1 MLGAGYFRKKILTKQ
16 CVYAIMNKLDAAKER
31 LSISLEDIM
40 SAITDARADV
50 LEAVARGIL
59 IQSAM
64 LWMRPQSRLI
74 AAYSI
79 EPPYGR
85 VVEMRHGLDG
95 VELHEKAVHHRFRRV
110 PALPPPR
117 CEASSVPA
125 GLGQRDQRVP
135 VAQTPPPLCRWL
147 HVSRWQG

>member
-1 MLGAGYFRKKILTKQ
+1 
-16 CVYAIMNKLDAAKER
+16 MNKLDAAKER

-95 VELHEKAVHHRFRRV
+95 VELHEKQFIIGFVESLLYRHPDATHRPFQLAWDNEINAFRWRK
-110 PALPPPR
+110 PLLP
-117 CEASSVPA
+117 SVD
-125 GLGQRDQRVP
+125 G
-135 VAQTPPPLCRWL
+135 CM
-147 HVSRWQG
+147 